1 MNLLADIVLS
11 EKLRYESHSL
21 IYTPADED
29 PIVLTGFLGAAV
41 LAALL
46 VDTPEGEERGVA
58 VDTPEQREQ
67 FFLRYDREVRRDD
80 WGYLEAE
87 VRQLRDSYVQFV
99 VGKTRLSDIC
109 PNARLFSLAVELHTG
124 YMHRLVIE
132 QFCEHIWEYC
142 GWETPFAQWLWNA
155 AHAETRR
162 QRYLHADW
170 TDMAMVTALA
180 DFPDESEGIASFSG
194 READVPTFFFEG
206 EKASDIMER
215 YLQWLNDAY
224 VAVKYEQPGAKI
236 TSADRNRI
244 FKQETDW
251 SFLSDKIGE
260 IEPSLQKEWK
270 RWMTEWEKFLT
281 ARLQPAKE
289 VQFWANDVPENVQ
302 EHLLYHLKL
311 VEQHPARFRDLTA
324 AVYAM
329 RQLGYIR
336 RKLSDSAIR
345 HWLSEHLSMD
355 YTARNN
361 ASQFQRAMKEHGR
374 YTPEVRDEVQEL
386 ESMGFFRFQAPSEE

>member
-1 MNLLADIVLS
+1 MCNLLSDITLS
-11 EKLRYESHSL
+11 HALKYEAHSL

-109 PNARLFSLAVELHTG
+109 PNARLFSLAVELLTG

-155 AHAETRR
+155 THAETRR

-180 DFPDESEGIASFSG
+180 DFPDESAGI
-194 READVPTFFFEG
+194 ELPTFFFEG
-206 EKASDIMER
+206 EKASDIMDR
-215 YLQWLNDAY
+215 YLQWLTDTY
-224 VAVKYEQPGAKI
+224 VAIRYEQPGAKI

-251 SFLSDKIGE
+251 SVLSDETEGIA
-260 IEPSLQKEWK
+260 PFLQKEWK

-281 ARLQPAKE
+281 TRLQLAKE
-289 VQFWANDVPENVQ
+289 LRFWANDVPENVQ
-302 EHLLYHLKL
+302 EHLLYHLQL
-311 VEQHPARFRDLTA
+311 MEQHPAHFRDLTA

-345 HWLSEHLSMD
+345 QWLSEHLSMD

-374 YTPEVRDEVQEL
+374 YTPEVRDEVMAL
-386 ESMGFFRFQAPSEE
+386 ESMGFFRYSPPEQHDK

>member
-1 MNLLADIVLS
+1 MKMLDDYIISDV
-11 EKLRYESHSL
+11 LRYESHSL

-29 PIVLTGFLGAAV
+29 PIVLTGFLGAAA

-46 VDTPEGEERGVA
+46 VDTPEGDARGIA

-87 VRQLRDSYVQFV
+87 VRQLRDSYVQFA

-109 PNARLFSLAVELHTG
+109 QNARLFSLTIELLIG

-142 GWETPFAQWLWNA
+142 EWETPFAQWLWNA

-162 QRYLHADW
+162 QRYLHTDW
-170 TDMAMVTALA
+170 TDMAMVTELA
-180 DFPDESEGIASFSG
+180 DFPDETEGIAL
-194 READVPTFFFEG
+194 PTFFFEG
-206 EKASDIMER
+206 EKASDIMEH
-215 YLQWLNDAY
+215 YLRWLNDTY

-244 FKQETDW
+244 FKQECDL
-251 SFLSDKIGE
+251 SFLSDESAGIA
-260 IEPSLQKEWK
+260 PSLQKEWK
-270 RWMTEWEKFLT
+270 RWMTEWKKFLT
-281 ARLQPAKE
+281 ERLQPAKA
-289 VQFWANDVPENVQ
+289 VRFWVNDVPENVQ
-302 EHLLYHLKL
+302 EHLLYHLQL
-311 VEQHPARFRDLTA
+311 VEQHPAHFRDLTA

-345 HWLSEHLSMD
+345 QWLSEHLSMD

-374 YTPEVRDEVQEL
+374 YTPEVRDEVIAL
-386 ESMGFFRFQAPSEE
+386 ESMGFFRFQAPEPE